1 MNNISIYVHTPFCK
15 HKCYYCD
22 FASYANS
29 ESYIKDYYEALKKEI
44 ILKKEQIKSR
54 NISTLYFGGGTPSYV
69 DSKYIGEIINSI
81 KSNFNFENNA
91 EITIELNPESV
102 TKEKLQDYKKF
113 GFNRLS
119 MGLQSANNETL
130 KRIGRIHTVEKFK
143 EAFLLSREEGFK
155 NINVDLM
162 FSLPKEK
169 LINFIDSLEFV
180 LTLNP
185 EHISSYS
192 LILEK
197 GTKLYDY
204 YKNNNIEQNDVL
216 DRQMYHYLIQKLNEY
231 GYNQYEISN
240 FAKEGYESRHNLRCW
255 DFYDYIGFGSNA
267 SSFIDNKRITNK
279 ENIKEYIEDI
289 EKNILPIKEEHLLT
303 KDELIGDYIMLALRK
318 TKGLNIDNFNKKFN
332 LDFENIYKEKI
343 NKFKE
348 MGLVQIK
355 NNHFCLTYKGLDFA
369 NIVMMEFI

>member
-1 MNNISIYVHTPFCK
+1 MNNISIYIHTPFCK

-29 ESYIKDYYEALKKEI
+29 ESYIKDYYEALGKEI
-44 ILKKEQIKSR
+44 LLKKEQLKSR
-54 NISTLYFGGGTPSYV
+54 SISTLYFGGGTPSYI
-69 DSKYIGEIINSI
+69 DSKYIGEIINII
-81 KSNFNFENNA
+81 KSNFNFEDNA
-91 EITIELNPESV
+91 EVTIELNPESL
-102 TKEKLQDYKKF
+102 TKEKLQDYKNF

-130 KRIGRIHTVEKFK
+130 KKIGRIHTVEKFK
-143 EAFLLSREEGFK
+143 EAFLLSREEGFN

-162 FSLPKEK
+162 FSLPNEK

-180 LTLNP
+180 LSLSP
-185 EHISSYS
+185 EHISTYS

-204 YKNNNIEQNDVL
+204 YTNNNIEQNDNL

-240 FAKEGYESRHNLRCW
+240 FAKDGYESRHNLRCW
-255 DFYDYIGFGSNA
+255 DFYDYVGFGSNA
-267 SSFIDNKRITNK
+267 SSFNDNKRSTNK
-279 ENIKEYIEDI
+279 ENIKDYIEDI
-289 EKNILPIKEEHLLT
+289 KKDTIPIKEEHILT
-303 KDELIGDYIMLALRK
+303 NEELIGDYIMLALRK
-318 TKGLNIDNFNKKFN
+318 TKGLDIDDFNKKFN
-332 LDFENIYKEKI
+332 LDFEDIYKDKI

-348 MGLVQIK
+348 MRLVQIK
-355 NNHFCLTYKGLDFA
+355 NNHFFYFSTEISAFLF
-369 NIVMMEFI
+369 